1 MGDNQDRG
9 VRDLEEVRGADWSRA
24 TWAVPSDDESLVLAR
39 QTLTPRGGR
48 EVVWRVPAPRLP
60 ELCELVAA
68 PTSDAEGL
76 LAWAEEDPDRLDALV
91 GGLDPVSH
99 RVLDQG
105 LQGQRG

>member
-9 VRDLEEVRGADWSRA
+9 VRDLEEVRGADWSLA

-91 GGLDPVSH
+91 GGLERMDPPVVDDIS
-99 RVLDQG
+99 LS
-105 LQGQRG
+105 